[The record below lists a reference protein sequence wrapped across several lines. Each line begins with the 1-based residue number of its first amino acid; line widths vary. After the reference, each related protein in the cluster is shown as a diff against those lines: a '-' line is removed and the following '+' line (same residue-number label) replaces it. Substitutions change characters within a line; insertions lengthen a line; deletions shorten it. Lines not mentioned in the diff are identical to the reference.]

1 MTLSDPQNA
10 NASWAPSALGALS
23 QGGSAAQPSRSA
35 TPAASATPS
44 PDAQEERKKG
54 YDAGY
59 AEGLAAGQAKAQS
72 AVTQINALLGAM
84 AAPFEE
90 TDAVLLRELLAL
102 TERVAR
108 AVIRRELDK
117 RVDIEQVL
125 ADALS
130 ALGSVSVPVTLIL
143 NPADAA
149 LCRDFGLVPEE
160 HYLLKENSALARGG
174 LQLHAGHSFVDAT
187 VESRIASALAA
198 LRAEVGLPEDDAVG
212 PSKPTRAP
220 SSEARDAS
228 LTFGFRE
235 EDA

>member
-1 MTLSDPQNA
+1 MTLSDPQKA
-10 NASWAPSALGALS
+10 DAGWAPSALGALS
-23 QGGSAAQPSRSA
+23 QGGAAPLARGA
-35 TPAASATPS
+35 TPAPGAASS
-44 PDAQEERKKG
+44 PDVQEARKKG
-54 YDAGY
+54 YDAGF
-59 AEGLAAGQAKAQS
+59 AEGLAAGQAQAQS
-72 AVTQINALLGAM
+72 AVAQINALLHAM

-108 AVIRRELDK
+108 AVIRRELDT
-117 RVDIEQVL
+117 RIDIEQVL

-130 ALGSVSVPVTLIL
+130 ALGSVSVPVTLIV

-149 LCRDFGLVPEE
+149 LCRDFGLLPDE
-160 HYLLKENSALARGG
+160 HFLLKEDAALARGG

-187 VESRIASALAA
+187 VESRIAAALAA

-212 PSKPTRAP
+212 PSKPSISP
-220 SSEARDAS
+220 SSDARDAS

-235 EDA
+235 EEG